1 MDKESISS
9 QTPATPTAPRSRV
22 SSKIASGLAAVN
34 LMVAGITGCATDDM
48 QPVSTADAG
57 SSAGT
62 DVDLNALQSEVP
74 WGKVV
79 WDGYGKVGWNPKL
92 QELVMIPNAP
102 VGPSEEHSALVV
114 SNQVFKQ
121 PFRMSFTMNTMAQ
134 LRTGAEPNPWET
146 GWAVL
151 GYKDD
156 GKFKYVT
163 LKTNGLEIGES
174 LLNDAQVFPYTA
186 PFSPGIYPIG
196 ADYHQV
202 VEVRD
207 NIISIMVNGE
217 KIKEYMMFTPGS
229 ADTLKADGRVGFYS
243 EDAAVK
249 VSNIVLEQL

>member
-1 MDKESISS
+1 MDKEPISAHNLS
-9 QTPATPTAPRSRV
+9 APATPRSKISR
-22 SSKIASGLAAVN
+22 KIASSLAAVN

-48 QPVSTADAG
+48 QPAVTADA
-57 SSAGT
+57 SSAGI

-92 QELVMIPNAP
+92 QELVMIPKAP
-102 VGPSEEHSALVV
+102 VGPSEEHSTLVV

-134 LRTGAEPNPWET
+134 LRIGAEPNQWEV
-146 GWAVL
+146 GWAVF
-151 GYKDD
+151 GYQEN

-196 ADYHQV
+196 FEYSQV
-202 VEVRD
+202 IEVRD
-207 NIISIMVNGE
+207 NIISITVDGE
-217 KIKEYMMFTPGS
+217 KIKEYTMFTPGS
-229 ADTLKADGRVGFYS
+229 ADTLNPEGRVGFYS